1 MRFAHQVVGL
11 RILRLGKKKKS
22 SHVRSATMPGP
33 IMGNSFFTLRIHAFV
48 GRCDDSENDRA
59 WRCTD
64 TDGHEKGPRYRGPF
78 NVIRNSFT
86 WHYVD
91 RK

>member
-1 MRFAHQVVGL
+1 M
-11 RILRLGKKKKS
+11 KKGIEKEKEKEKEFPCAFGYDAGAY
-22 SHVRSATMPGP
+22 HGQL
-33 IMGNSFFTLRIHAFV
+33 FFTLRIHAFV

-64 TDGHEKGPRYRGPF
+64 TDGHEEGPRYRGPF

-86 WHYVD
+86 WQYID